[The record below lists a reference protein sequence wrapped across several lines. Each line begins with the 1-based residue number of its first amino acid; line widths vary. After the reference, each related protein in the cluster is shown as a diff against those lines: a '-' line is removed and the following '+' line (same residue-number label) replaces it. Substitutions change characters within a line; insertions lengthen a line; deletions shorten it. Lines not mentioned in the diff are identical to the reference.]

1 MYKGVAKMFISDS
14 LSVNS
19 NGHLAVGGADVVSL
33 AQKYGTP
40 LYIMDEDKI
49 RRTCREYA
57 EALRE
62 CYGDNFMVLYASKAF
77 CTKYIY
83 KIIASEGFGADVV
96 SGGELYT
103 AIKAGFPADRISF
116 HGNNKT
122 PAEID
127 LALGNR
133 IREFVVD
140 NIQELR
146 LLNNMA
152 KERGLCANVSFRVK
166 PGIDAHTHDFV
177 KTGQIDSKFGV
188 ALENNEAFDII
199 KVALELS
206 NVKVCGLH
214 CHIGSQIFDAEP
226 FAHAAE
232 VMMGFMAKI
241 KNELGYEPEELNLGG
256 GFGIRYTEEDDP
268 RSVYESVKNFTDV
281 VKRDAEKYGLKLP
294 FISIEPG
301 RSIVAE
307 AGITVYTIGS
317 VKEIKNVRTYVSV
330 DGGMTDNPRYA
341 LYRSKYTMLLPERP
355 NADATETVTIAGR
368 NCESGDLL
376 GENVRLPKTAQGD
389 LLAVLS
395 TGAYNYSMASNYN
408 RVPRPP
414 VVMVKGGEDKLII
427 KRETY
432 DDIIANDLV

>member
-1 MYKGVAKMFISDS
+1 MLVSDS

-19 NGHLAVGGADVVSL
+19 CGHLTVGGADVVTL
-33 AQKYGTP
+33 AKKYGTP

-49 RRTCREYA
+49 RRTCKEYMK
-57 EALRE
+57 ALTE
-62 CYGDNFMVLYASKAF
+62 CWGDKFLVQYASKAF
-77 CTKYIY
+77 CTKYMY
-83 KIIASEGFGADVV
+83 KILDEEGLGADVV

-103 AIKAGFPADRISF
+103 ALKAGFPSNKIIF

-122 PAEID
+122 AAE
-127 LALGNR
+127 LRFALESE
-133 IREFVVD
+133 IREIIVD
-140 NIQELR
+140 NAEELE
-146 LLNNMA
+146 LINEIATELGKTA
-152 KERGLCANVSFRVK
+152 KISFRIK
-166 PGIDAHTHDFV
+166 PGVDAHTHDFV

-188 ALENNEAFDII
+188 ALENGEAFEFVKSALGYKNI
-199 KVALELS
+199 KL
-206 NVKVCGLH
+206 CGVH
-214 CHIGSQIFDAEP
+214 CHIGSQIFDPEP

-232 VMMGFMAKI
+232 LMMEFMAKV
-241 KNELGYEPEELNLGG
+241 KNELDFEVSELNLGG

-268 RSVYESVKNFTDV
+268 RSVYDAVKSFTDV
-281 VKRDAEKYGLKLP
+281 VRAQAEKYDLSLP

-307 AGITVYTIGS
+307 AGVTVYTVGS
-317 VKEIKNVRTYVSV
+317 VKEIKDIRTYVSV

-341 LYRSKYTMLLPERP
+341 LYGSKYTMVLPEKVNESP
-355 NADATETVTIAGR
+355 TETVTVAGR

-376 GENVRLPKTAQGD
+376 GENIRLPEVKAGD

-414 VVMVKGGEDKLII
+414 VVMVKDGADKLVV

-432 DDIIANDLV
+432 DDIISNDLM

>member
-1 MYKGVAKMFISDS
+1 MLVSDS

-19 NGHLAVGGADVVSL
+19 CGHLTIGGADVVTL
-33 AQKYGTP
+33 AKKYGTP

-49 RRTCREYA
+49 RRTCKEYMS
-57 EALRE
+57 ALTKCWGE
-62 CYGDNFMVLYASKAF
+62 KFLVQYASKAF
-77 CTKYIY
+77 CTKYMY
-83 KIIASEGFGADVV
+83 KILDEEGFGADVV

-103 AIKAGFPADRISF
+103 ALKAGFPSNKIVF

-122 PAEID
+122 AEELRFALEAEI
-127 LALGNR
+127 
-133 IREFVVD
+133 REIIVD
-140 NIQELR
+140 NAEELE
-146 LLNNMA
+146 LINEIAAELG
-152 KERGLCANVSFRVK
+152 KVANISFRIK
-166 PGIDAHTHDFV
+166 PGVDAHTHDFV

-188 ALENNEAFDII
+188 ALENGEAFDFVKSALSYKNI
-199 KVALELS
+199 KL
-206 NVKVCGLH
+206 CGVH
-214 CHIGSQIFDAEP
+214 CHIGSQIFDPEP

-232 VMMGFMAKI
+232 LMMEFIAKV
-241 KNELGYEPEELNLGG
+241 KAELDFEVSELNLGG

-268 RSVYESVKNFTDV
+268 RSVYDAVKSFTDV
-281 VKRDAEKYGLKLP
+281 VRAQAEKYDLSLP

-301 RSIVAE
+301 RSVVAE
-307 AGITVYTIGS
+307 AGITVYTVGS
-317 VKEIKNVRTYVSV
+317 VKEIKDIRTYVSV

-341 LYRSKYTMLLPERP
+341 LYGSKYTMVLPERAEETP
-355 NADATETVTIAGR
+355 TEIVTVAGR

-376 GENVRLPKTAQGD
+376 GENIHLPAVKAGD

-414 VVMVKGGEDKLII
+414 VVMVKNGVDKLVV

-432 DDIIANDLV
+432 EDIISNDLI

>member
-1 MYKGVAKMFISDS
+1 MLLSDS
-14 LSVNS
+14 LSVNLC
-19 NGHLAVGGADVVSL
+19 GHLTIGGADVVSL
-33 AQKYGTP
+33 AKKYGTP

-49 RRTCREYA
+49 RSTCKEYIS
-57 EALRE
+57 ALTE
-62 CYGDNFMVLYASKAF
+62 CWGGNFLVQYASKAF
-77 CTKYIY
+77 CTKYMY
-83 KIIASEGFGADVV
+83 KVLDEEGMGADVV

-103 AIKAGFPADRISF
+103 ALKAGFPAKKIVF

-122 PAEID
+122 EAE
-127 LALGNR
+127 LRFALESE
-133 IREFVVD
+133 IREIIVD
-140 NIQELR
+140 NIEELE
-146 LLNNMA
+146 LINKIAAELGKMA
-152 KERGLCANVSFRVK
+152 KISFRIK
-166 PGIDAHTHDFV
+166 PGVDAHTHDFV

-188 ALENNEAFDII
+188 ALENGE
-199 KVALELS
+199 ALEF
-206 NVKVCGLH
+206 VKIALKYKNIKLCGVH
-214 CHIGSQIFDAEP
+214 CHIGSQIFNPEP

-232 VMMGFMAKI
+232 LMMEFIAKV
-241 KNELGYEPEELNLGG
+241 KTELGFEFSELNLGG

-268 RSVYESVKNFTDV
+268 RTIYEAVKCFTDV
-281 VKRDAEKYGLKLP
+281 VRRDAEKYGIPLP

-317 VKEIKNVRTYVSV
+317 IKKIKDIRTYVSV

-341 LYRSKYTMLLPERP
+341 LYGSKYTMLLPERAGETP
-355 NADATETVTIAGR
+355 TEVVTVAGR

-376 GENVRLPKTAQGD
+376 GENVRIPKAKAGD

-395 TGAYNYSMASNYN
+395 TGAYNYSMSSNYN

-414 VVMVKGGEDKLII
+414 VVMVKNGEDKLVI

-432 DDIIANDLV
+432 ENIVSNDLM